1 LGRRRP
7 TRTGSVIGAL
17 MERRLDAGHRGTD
30 MSAKGFS
37 GSPSASAAAPSADL
51 VARAQRGEESAF
63 AALFAAYNRRIYSVC
78 LRITGSQAEA
88 EDLTQ
93 EVFLKLFRKIATFRG
108 ESRFSTWLHRLAV
121 NEVLMYLRRKRLDTV
136 SLDGVDASRGDPL
149 KPEYRRE
156 YGNDDLRLTA
166 TLDRISLNR
175 AVAAL
180 PPGYRAAF
188 LLHDVEGYEHSEIAR
203 MRNWSVGNSKSQL
216 HKARRRLRDW
226 LASKTEKQFAQRVP
240 RRA

>member
-1 LGRRRP
+1 
-7 TRTGSVIGAL
+7 
-17 MERRLDAGHRGTD
+17 
-30 MSAKGFS
+30 
-37 GSPSASAAAPSADL
+37 
-51 VARAQRGEESAF
+51 
-63 AALFAAYNRRIYSVC
+63 
-78 LRITGSQAEA
+78 
-88 EDLTQ
+88 
-93 EVFLKLFRKIATFRG
+93 
-108 ESRFSTWLHRLAV
+108 SR
-121 NEVLMYLRRKRLDTV
+121 E
-136 SLDGVDASRGDPL
+136 DPL

-216 HKARRRLRDW
+216 HRARRRLRDW

-240 RRA
+240 RRS